1 MLGTYGE
8 HQEAA
13 AAALHEL
20 LSHMSARRHSGR
32 DGHDFGTDAQRQLLL
47 QRREAVLDA
56 LSDRIRIWAT
66 PGTQPKTAARVKVSS
81 LGHETLPLLM
91 GVIEER
97 ARLPR
102 GERQSPLDVLSPGAG
117 DGRATGEGGVRV
129 VDELELWRQAA
140 IELAAANHVLTA
152 GEQDWFYQPA
162 ALWPVLADTATA
174 AEAVIVLDEGLRRSG
189 LQADAPESPAA
200 ARQDALTARL
210 IAGHTVRVARWQTT
224 SEAADTLRARPF
236 DSAEEEV
243 AQEGPRIRLV
253 HSVHD
258 VAPAMQQLSRFVS
271 PIRLGTAPAE
281 QVPQLG
287 VRLLRPL
294 AASWAEALQHVERL
308 AGPAGEGYQ
317 FGNHRESL
325 GKLYDAMRTM
335 IDTDPKATAE
345 ASRDVVAQ
353 QSEIVRGLAL
363 AAKSGAGAES
373 LTPAEQRALI
383 AAAHEV
389 GHQIGRRVNQEV
401 DRSDTQLQGR
411 GGFPL
416 AASRGRGQ
424 AAGAARE
431 LTEIPRPPSV
441 VDAARARQREDA
453 PRPPGRAARDGLR
466 ATLDT
471 TPSPGSVAGIPGGLA
486 AESYPVKVSDQLHD
500 ALTPDQ
506 VAAYDHNVANRARS
520 GRRRSDRRGTDK
532 ETERDQ

>member
-20 LSHMSARRHSGR
+20 LGHMSARRHSGR
-32 DGHDFGTDAQRQLLL
+32 DGHDFGTDAQRRLLL

-56 LSDRIRIWAT
+56 LSDRIRLWAT
-66 PGTQPKTAARVKVSS
+66 PGTQPTTAARVKVSN

-97 ARLPR
+97 PRLPR
-102 GERQSPLDVLSPGAG
+102 DERQSPLDVLDPTAEQRSPGERG
-117 DGRATGEGGVRV
+117 GRVE
-129 VDELELWRQAA
+129 DELERWRQAA
-140 IELAAANHVLTA
+140 IELAAANHVLAT

-189 LQADAPESPAA
+189 LQATDPHGPVAG
-200 ARQDALTARL
+200 RQDALTARL
-210 IAGHTVRVARWQTT
+210 IAGHTVRIARWQTT

-236 DSAEEEV
+236 EPVDEAPAEP
-243 AQEGPRIRLV
+243 AGPKVRLV
-253 HSVHD
+253 RGVHD
-258 VAPAMQQLSRFVS
+258 IAPAMQQLSRLVA
-271 PIRLGTAPAE
+271 PIRLSSASADQE
-281 QVPQLG
+281 SQMG

-294 AASWAEALQHVERL
+294 AASWIEALEHVERL
-308 AGPAGEGYQ
+308 AGQAGEGYQ
-317 FGNHRESL
+317 FDNHRDSL
-325 GKLYDAMRTM
+325 GKLYNAMRTM
-335 IDTDPKATAE
+335 VDTDPKAAAE
-345 ASRDVVAQ
+345 ASREVVAQ
-353 QSEIVRGLAL
+353 QSEIVRGLAV
-363 AAKSGAGAES
+363 AAKTAPGDVTLA
-373 LTPAEQRALI
+373 PAEQRALL

-401 DRSDTQLQGR
+401 DRPDTQLQGR

-416 AASRGRGQ
+416 ASSRARGQ
-424 AAGAARE
+424 AAGAARA

-441 VDAARARQREDA
+441 VEAARARQREDA

-471 TPSPGSVAGIPGGLA
+471 TPSPGTASGIPGGLA

-506 VAAYDHNVANRARS
+506 VAAYDHNAANRTRS
-520 GRRRSDRRGTDK
+520 GRRRRNPDK

>member
-32 DGHDFGTDAQRQLLL
+32 DSHDFGTDAQRRLLL

-56 LSDRIRIWAT
+56 LSDRIRLWAT
-66 PGTQPKTAARVKVSS
+66 PGTQPTTAARVKVSN

-97 ARLPR
+97 GRLPR
-102 GERQSPLDVLSPGAG
+102 EERQSPLDVLRPAAGEQSSPGESA
-117 DGRATGEGGVRV
+117 RV
-129 VDELELWRQAA
+129 DEELELWRQAA
-140 IELAAANHVLTA
+140 IELAAANHVLTT

-162 ALWPVLADTATA
+162 TLWPVLADTATA
-174 AEAVIVLDEGLRRSG
+174 AEAVVVLDEGLRRSG
-189 LQADAPESPAA
+189 LQATDPHSPGA

-224 SEAADTLRARPF
+224 SEAADTLRAQPF
-236 DSAEEEV
+236 ESVDDSLPT
-243 AQEGPRIRLV
+243 GPAGPKVRLV
-253 HSVHD
+253 RGVHD
-258 VAPAMQQLSRFVS
+258 IAPAMQQLSRLVA
-271 PIRLGTAPAE
+271 PIRLSSAAADQE
-281 QVPQLG
+281 PQMG

-294 AASWAEALQHVERL
+294 AASWIEALEHVERL

-317 FGNHRESL
+317 FDNHRDSL
-325 GKLYDAMRTM
+325 GKLYNAMRTM
-335 IDTDPKATAE
+335 VDTDPKAAAA

-353 QSEIVRGLAL
+353 QSEIVRGLAVVAKATSSDITL
-363 AAKSGAGAES
+363 AA
-373 LTPAEQRALI
+373 AEQRALI

-389 GHQIGRRVNQEV
+389 GHQVGRRANQEV
-401 DRSDTQLQGR
+401 DRPDTQLQGR

-416 AASRGRGQ
+416 ASSRGRGQ
-424 AAGAARE
+424 AAGAARA

-441 VDAARARQREDA
+441 VEAARARQWEDA
-453 PRPPGRAARDGLR
+453 PRPPGRTARDGLR

-471 TPSPGSVAGIPGGLA
+471 TPSPGTASGIPGGLA
-486 AESYPVKVSDQLHD
+486 AESYAVKVSDQLHD

-506 VAAYDHNVANRARS
+506 VAAYDRNAADRTRS
-520 GRRRSDRRGTDK
+520 GRRRRNSDK
-532 ETERDQ
+532 ESERDQ